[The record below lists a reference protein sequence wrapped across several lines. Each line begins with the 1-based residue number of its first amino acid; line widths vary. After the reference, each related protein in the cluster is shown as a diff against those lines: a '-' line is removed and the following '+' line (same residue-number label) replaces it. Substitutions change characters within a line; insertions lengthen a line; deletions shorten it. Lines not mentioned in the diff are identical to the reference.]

1 MSKINGIQ
9 HVALKASDFQK
20 SRAFYEGLGLKPLVG
35 WGEGKGEALMLD
47 TGCGV
52 IELFNAD
59 ADYPAVGRFNH
70 VAFNVGAPED
80 VAEMYEL
87 ALSLGAKPQ
96 QEAKTIPIQNARPY
110 GVVITCAFVYGPD
123 GESVEF
129 FNMKNI

>member
-9 HVALKASDFQK
+9 HVALKASDFAK

-52 IELFNAD
+52 IELFGTD
-59 ADYPAVGRFNH
+59 TDFPAIGRFNH
-70 VAFNVGAPED
+70 VAFNVADPAD
-80 VAEMYEL
+80 VKEMYEL
-87 ALSLGAKPQ
+87 ALSLGAKDQQAPQ
-96 QEAKTIPIQNARPY
+96 TIPLTAARPY
-110 GVVITCAFVYGPD
+110 SVCITCAFIYGPD

-129 FNMKNI
+129 FNMKNM